1 MKLNPP
7 NTHVGPDSPASLRF
21 GFFFNASFSGKDGG
35 VVDEMQGW
43 WDGAAQ
49 HFAGTSSRSA
59 LRGSEAGCNSPP
71 SLHVTLA
78 RIGTIILQR
87 LSLKQQISLRA
98 WSRGHGSACSRR
110 GAPAGSYRCE

>member
-21 GFFFNASFSGKDGG
+21 GFFYASFSGKDGG

-71 SLHVTLA
+71 FPTRYPGTDRNDNQVESLFAEEEEADWLK
-78 RIGTIILQR
+78 IGTEN
-87 LSLKQQISLRA
+87 SALKFFSD
-98 WSRGHGSACSRR
+98 ST
-110 GAPAGSYRCE
+110 